1 MNCTFFRHRDVPKE
15 VKEKLKEIII
25 ELIAKKNVNVFYV
38 GNNGAFDRMVREIL
52 KEVKNKYNINY
63 YVVLAYIPKKDEYS
77 DYTDTI
83 YFDELN
89 TVPYKFRIIERN
101 KIMLKKADYV
111 ITYVRHTGNEKDF
124 KALSEKQGKRLINL

>member
-101 KIMLKKADYV
+101 NIMLKKADYV
-111 ITYVRHTGNEKDF
+111 ITYVRHTGNAKDF